1 MDFSTCESPYTT
13 GNGSL
18 NVLASPNIWS
28 SDVLSQLDV
37 LGSPNNCD
45 SNISFTMS
53 PCRFSPTSNSLQG
66 KYYDTNQIA
75 DCGFSPSLFSPN
87 RKGGHSSKLLKKRNY
102 YRCADGQP
110 SSSSS
115 ASSSSSSSLPGKA
128 EHAFNLTEP
137 HHDDDT
143 EVLNEN
149 KDTETEQEENDSLL
163 IHLPPSSHST
173 SNRKG
178 HRNPIVTEKFQD
190 SNSTE
195 TIQQH
200 DSKSSSKIID
210 SPAFVLRSKLPGS
223 VSPADGNS
231 NEEFK
236 SKCNCKKS
244 RCLKLYCECFA
255 ASRYCDS
262 CNCFDCNN
270 IEAYDSVRDEAIK
283 LTKERNPMAF
293 QSKVTLKKGPLVYHI
308 QGCNC
313 KQTNCLKK
321 YCECFQGNA
330 YCGSNCKCKSCSN
343 FEGSHALE
351 ETRSS
356 NASASNIIS
365 LRENNK
371 KRKESPSS
379 VACSEVLSPTTPTSN
394 VAANQSTAAAS
405 TKAPVESS
413 ISNKSNQGRY
423 RHSAASAT
431 DNGAGWVKTENGT
444 ASSSRSTSYS
454 LRNGTTPAQTDTGNV
469 LKLSTRKQQG
479 ACSVES
485 DSLGTRNSSRLASKK
500 ATGTSG
506 IRGRG
511 AKMGHAVSNDNSYA
525 DADDDDRGDDDLMD
539 EDLEGDENFTD
550 LSAFSSSVHSSS
562 PTGRQW
568 KKRKVEFSSA
578 TNDNCYNSTGD
589 SASTVGGHASIVY
602 PFFGQ
607 DMPCAPKIVALRCLD
622 FMDGPNIY
630 AMSLVSSIWNKAA
643 MDNAL
648 WE

>member
-1 MDFSTCESPYTT
+1 MDFSACESPYTA
-13 GNGSL
+13 GSGSL

-53 PCRFSPTSNSLQG
+53 PCRFSPSSNSLQG

-102 YRCADGQP
+102 CRSADGQS

-115 ASSSSSSSLPGKA
+115 ASSSSLSSLPGKA
-128 EHAFNLTEP
+128 EHAFNLTES
-137 HHDDDT
+137 HHDDS
-143 EVLNEN
+143 EGLNET
-149 KDTETEQEENDSLL
+149 KDTETEQDENDSKL
-163 IHLPPSSHST
+163 IYLPPSSHSA

-178 HRNPIVTEKFQD
+178 HRNPTITEKFHD
-190 SNSTE
+190 GNNIDTF
-195 TIQQH
+195 QQQ

-223 VSPADGNS
+223 VSPPDGNS

-313 KQTNCLKK
+313 KQTHCLKK

-330 YCGSNCKCKSCSN
+330 FCGSNCKCKSCSN

-351 ETRSS
+351 ETRMS

-379 VACSEVLSPTTPTSN
+379 IACSEVLSPTTPTSN
-394 VAANQSTAAAS
+394 VAVNQSTRAAS
-405 TKAPVESS
+405 TTTVDSS
-413 ISNKSNQGRY
+413 NNNKSNPGRY
-423 RHSAASAT
+423 RLSTAST
-431 DNGAGWVKTENGT
+431 DNGAGWVKTENGN
-444 ASSSRSTSYS
+444 ASSSKSTAYS
-454 LRNGTTPAQTDTGNV
+454 LRNGTTSSQTDNGNV
-469 LKLSTRKQQG
+469 LKLKSLKQQS
-479 ACSVES
+479 AYNVEA
-485 DSLGTRNSSRLASKK
+485 DGLGTRNSSRLASKK
-500 ATGTSG
+500 STVTSG
-506 IRGRG
+506 NIRGLG
-511 AKMGHAVSNDNSYA
+511 ARIGHAMSNDDSYV
-525 DADDDDRGDDDLMD
+525 DGDDDDRKDDDLMD
-539 EDLEGDENFTD
+539 EELQGDDTLTD
-550 LSAFSSSVHSSS
+550 LSAFSPFVQSNS

-568 KKRKVEFSSA
+568 KKRKVEFSSS
-578 TNDNCYNSTGD
+578 TNDNSFSSTGE
-589 SASTVGGHASIVY
+589 STSIVAGNPSIIY

-607 DMPCAPKIVALRCLD
+607 GMPCAPKVVALRCLD

-630 AMSLVSSIWNKAA
+630 AMSLVNSIWNKAA